1 METPSSDK
9 NNTEQDGDL
18 HDGQSGQ
25 LDDNFL
31 PDNVQLNTE
40 RDTHESTGTSI
51 LEAGSIR
58 DLNGRTYQG
67 YREGKYFLPN
77 DPVCLPFE
85 PAIPRKM
92 IQM

>member
-1 METPSSDK
+1 METLSVDK
-9 NNTEQDGDL
+9 SNMQQDGDL
-18 HDGQSGQ
+18 HDYQSGQ
-25 LDDNFL
+25 LGENFL
-31 PDNVQLNTE
+31 PDNLQLNTE

-77 DPVCLPFE
+77 DPVCLPFD
-85 PAIPRKM
+85 PTNPRKM